1 MSYKQTFINIHSVMG
16 DYDKAGLK
24 YKIPVMLG
32 INTFGNNEY
41 ADFTELKSILMG
53 GTTGSGKSVFA
64 HSLICSLLM
73 RFSPNELKILLIDMK
88 RVEFSIYNGLPYLLT
103 DCIVDSDVAVKWLG
117 KILEEKKNSKAIQ
130 PFTLIVIDTNSDIM
144 FSNYAK
150 EFSELVNHIANE
162 GLDLGIYIVMYDSR
176 VGSEVFPPSFLKN
189 FKTHI
194 CFNTSTKEASQLL
207 INSDDGI
214 NLLGSG
220 DMLLKTGSEELKRIQ
235 SPNITENEITSIVS
249 SVKNIKLNS

>member
-1 MSYKQTFINIHSVMG
+1 MSYKQSFINIHSVIE
-16 DYDKAGLK
+16 DYDKSGLK

-32 INTFGNNEY
+32 MNTFDNNEY
-41 ADFTELKSILMG
+41 ADLTELKSILMG

-73 RFSPNELKILLIDMK
+73 RFSPHELKILLMDMK

-103 DCIVDSDVAVKWLG
+103 DCIVDSGVAVKWLG
-117 KILEEKKNSKAIQ
+117 KILEEKKKSKAIQ
-130 PFTLIVIDTNSDIM
+130 PLTLIVIDTNSDIM

-150 EFSELVNHIANE
+150 EFSELISQITNE
-162 GLDLGIYIVMYDSR
+162 GPGLGIYIIMYDSR
-176 VGSEVFPPSFLKN
+176 VGSEVFPPSFIKN

-207 INSDDGI
+207 VNSDNGI
-214 NLLGSG
+214 NLLGKG
-220 DMLLKTGSEELKRIQ
+220 DMLFKTGSEELKRIQ

-249 SVKNIKLNS
+249 SAKNRGIKS